1 MEARVTKHPL
11 KNSALTKLTAVL
23 LSASMLGGCVMGPNY
38 RRPQV
43 AQPSDYRFQISQSD
57 ATSFADL
64 AWWDVFKDP
73 ALQTLISNA
82 LANNEDLQ
90 VATARIEQA
99 RQMVGVVKSESL
111 PQIGYNAHGAIAKK
125 PADDQ
130 DLVGAYSS
138 GIGILS
144 AAWELDIWG
153 RIRRATE
160 AARADMYQQEE
171 IRRGLMLSLVSDV
184 ATGYFRLLQLDRELA
199 IAENAQATFAKTHE
213 LFLLRYQAGR
223 DSRLPVERAKASL
236 DQSTADVADFKRAIA
251 QQENALSVL
260 TGGYPGPVQRGMN
273 LTGQTLPPQTPVGL
287 TTDLL
292 RRRPDIRAAEQ
303 GMMSANAQIGEAIAN
318 FYPSIGLSAL
328 AGLIGIGGAGAL
340 NGSSGFWRGGLNI
353 AGPIFTGGRLESQY
367 RNRKAYW
374 DETVAQ
380 YRQTIIVAFR
390 ETSDALIAQQ
400 KLVEVRAALETKVAA
415 SQQSVELSLERYHAG
430 RASYFE
436 VIEAQQQLFPAEDEL
451 AKVQQAQ
458 LVAVVNLYKAL
469 GGGWN
474 LSDEQFERRASR

>member
-1 MEARVTKHPL
+1 MTDARL
-11 KNSALTKLTAVL
+11 KTMLVRTTAAALLCASSSA
-23 LSASMLGGCVMGPNY
+23 CVMGPNY
-38 RRPQV
+38 QRPQI
-43 AQPSDYRFQISQSD
+43 AQPNDIRFQINQSD

-73 ALQTLISNA
+73 ALQALINNA
-82 LANNEDLQ
+82 LANNTDLQ
-90 VATARIEQA
+90 VAASRIEQA
-99 RQMVGVVKSESL
+99 RQLVGVAKSEAL
-111 PQIGYNAHGAIAKK
+111 PQVGYDAHGAIAKK

-130 DLVGAYSS
+130 DLVGTYSS
-138 GIGILS
+138 AFGILN

-160 AARADMYQQEE
+160 AARANMYAEE
-171 IRRGLMLSLVSDV
+171 EVRRGIMLTLVSDT
-184 ATGYFRLLQLDRELA
+184 ASGYFRLLQLDRELA
-199 IAENAQATFAKTHE
+199 IAQESQGTFAKTHE
-213 LFLLRYQAGR
+213 LFSLRFEAGR

-236 DQSTADVADFKRAIA
+236 DESTAQVADLKRQIA

-260 TGGYPGPVQRGMN
+260 TGAYPGPIPRGMA
-273 LTGQTLPPQTPVGL
+273 LTAQELPPQTPVGL

-303 GMMSANAQIGEAIAN
+303 NMISANAQIGEAIAN
-318 FYPSIGLSAL
+318 FYPRIGLSAL
-328 AGLIGIGGAGAL
+328 AGLIGMGGAGAL
-340 NGSSGFWRGGLNI
+340 DGHSGFWRGGLNI
-353 AGPIFTGGRLESQY
+353 AGPIFTGGRLESEY

-380 YRQTIIVAFR
+380 YRQTILTAFR
-390 ETSDALIAQQ
+390 ETSDALVAEQRLAEQ
-400 KLVEVRAALETKVAA
+400 RAALETKVAA
-415 SQQSVELSLERYHAG
+415 SRQSIDLALERYHGG

-436 VIEAQQQLFPAEDEL
+436 VIEAQQQLFPAEDQL
-451 AKVQQAQ
+451 ARVQQAQ

-474 LSDEQFERRASR
+474 LTDDQFQRHG

>member
-1 MEARVTKHPL
+1 VNDLRKAFFGRAAA
-11 KNSALTKLTAVL
+11 ALACGSI
-23 LSASMLGGCVMGPNY
+23 LSSCVMGPNY
-38 RRPQV
+38 QRPQV
-43 AQPSDYRFQISQSD
+43 TQPNDFRFQISQAD

-73 ALQTLISNA
+73 ALQALIGNA
-82 LANNEDLQ
+82 LANNNDLQ
-90 VATARIEQA
+90 VATARIGQA
-99 RQMVGVVKSESL
+99 RELIGVARSQAL
-111 PQIGYNAHGAIAKK
+111 PQVNYDAHGGIAKK
-125 PADDQ
+125 PGDDQ
-130 DLVGAYSS
+130 DIGGSYSS
-138 GIGILS
+138 AVGILN
-144 AAWELDIWG
+144 AAWELDLWG

-160 AARADMYQQEE
+160 AARANTYQQEE
-171 IRRGLMLSLVSDV
+171 IRRGIMLTLVSDV
-184 ATGYFRLLQLDRELA
+184 ANGYFRLLQLDRELA
-199 IAENAQATFAKTHE
+199 IAEESQSTFAKTHE
-213 LFLLRYQAGR
+213 LFSLRFQAGR

-236 DQSTADVADFKRAIA
+236 DESTAQVADLKREIA

-260 TGGYPGPVQRGMN
+260 AGGYPGPIPRGTA
-273 LTGQTLPPQTPVGL
+273 LTAQVMPPQTPVGL

-303 GMMSANAQIGEAIAN
+303 GMISANAQIGEAVAN
-318 FYPSIGLSAL
+318 FYPRIGLSAL

-340 NGSSGFWRGGLNI
+340 NGSSGFWRGGLNV
-353 AGPIFTGGRLESQY
+353 AGPIFTGGRLESEY

-380 YRQTIIVAFR
+380 YRLTILTAFR

-400 KLVEVRAALETKVAA
+400 RLAEERAALETKVAA
-415 SQQSVELSLERYHAG
+415 SRQSIDLALERYHGG

-436 VIEAQQQLFPAEDEL
+436 VIEAQQALFPAEDQL

-474 LSDEQFERRASR
+474 LSDEQFQRHG

>member
-1 MEARVTKHPL
+1 
-11 KNSALTKLTAVL
+11 
-23 LSASMLGGCVMGPNY
+23 MGPNY
-38 RRPQV
+38 QRPHV
-43 AQPSDYRFQISQSD
+43 AQPNDFRFQINQSD

-73 ALQTLISNA
+73 ALQSLITTA
-82 LANNEDLQ
+82 LASNNDLQ

-99 RQMVGVVKSESL
+99 REIVGVVKSQAL
-111 PQIGYNAHGAIAKK
+111 PQLNYDAHGGVAKK
-125 PADDQ
+125 PGDDQ
-130 DLVGAYSS
+130 DIGSSYSS
-138 GIGILS
+138 AVGLLN
-144 AAWELDIWG
+144 AAWELDVWG
-153 RIRRATE
+153 RIKRATE

-171 IRRGLMLSLVSDV
+171 VRRGLMLTLVSEV
-184 ATGYFRLLQLDRELA
+184 ATGYFRLLQLDRELS
-199 IAENAQATFAKTHE
+199 IAQNAQATFAKTHE
-213 LFLLRYQAGR
+213 LFLLRFQAGR

-236 DQSTADVADFKRAIA
+236 DQSTADVADLKRAIA

-260 TGGYPGPVQRGMN
+260 TGGYPGPIPRGID
-273 LTGQTLPPQTPVGL
+273 LTAQVMPPQTPVGL

-303 GMMSANAQIGEAIAN
+303 GMISANAQIGEAIAN
-318 FYPSIGLSAL
+318 FYPTIGLSAL
-328 AGLIGIGGAGAL
+328 AGLIGIGGAGVL
-340 NGSSGFWRGGLNI
+340 NGTSGFWRGGLNI
-353 AGPIFTGGRLESQY
+353 AGPIFTGGRLQSQY

-390 ETSDALIAQQ
+390 ETSDALIAEQR
-400 KLVEVRAALETKVAA
+400 LVEVRAALETKVAA
-415 SQQSVELSLERYHAG
+415 SRQSVELSLQRYHAG

-451 AKVQQAQ
+451 AKVQQSQ

-474 LSDEQFERRASR
+474 LTDEQFRQHAAR